1 MNGLNYQNVWRLAGP
16 NIISNVLMVS
26 ISFAHL
32 WIVAPFGSAASA
44 AVVTGG
50 RIHFLL
56 MAASM
61 ALSVATTAVVAR
73 AWGAEDKEEAS
84 AATTTSLSLAILMAL
99 VLGSLTYVFAPQ
111 FIDIFDLDPEAS
123 SLALDYVRPAS
134 LLNIVFALA
143 LTIATSFRA
152 IGDVVRPLVFS
163 AYATGFAIMAS
174 YVLVHGL
181 FGAPQ
186 MHIRGIPYG
195 TALGQLTV
203 VLWFFGKWLLQR
215 YVLKPVPAAIA
226 DKDRLVQLIHIGA
239 PAALEQILIQ
249 SSFLAFMVLIAG
261 YGTAA
266 FAAYG
271 IGITVLSVCI
281 VVGLGF
287 GTASATLSGQSLGAG
302 DADAAM
308 QNGWAAMRLA
318 IMGMTIMALLT
329 YLLRVPLAAMLS
341 IDPEVRAHT
350 EYFILILA
358 AIQPLM
364 AIEFAIG
371 GALRGGGDTRYP
383 LFVTFAGMIIGR
395 LSIGLIVSLTGA
407 PVEVM
412 YAVIIADYAIKA
424 IMLVLRFRSRK
435 WLQVAGE
442 HIPLAVQSVAGVSRE
457 PVRSYAAT
465 HPNKADY
472 N

>member
-1 MNGLNYQNVWRLAGP
+1 MGLTYHSVWRLAGP

-73 AWGAEDKEEAS
+73 AWGAEDKAEAS
-84 AATTTSLSLAILMAL
+84 AATTTSLSLSVTLSL
-99 VLGSLTYVFAPQ
+99 VLGAVAYVFAPE
-111 FIDIFDLDPEAS
+111 FIALFDLESEAEQ
-123 SLALDYVRPAS
+123 LALEYVRPAAI
-134 LLNIVFALA
+134 LNFVFALA
-143 LTIATSFRA
+143 LTIATAFRA

-163 AYATGFAIMAS
+163 AYATFFAIAGS
-174 YVLVHGL
+174 YILVHGL
-181 FGAPQ
+181 LGLPK
-186 MHIRGIPYG
+186 MHVSGIPYG
-195 TALGQLTV
+195 TAAGQLAV
-203 VLWFFGKWLLQR
+203 ILWFFVKWFFRR
-215 YVLKPVPAAIA
+215 YELTPVKQAAA
-226 DKDRLVQLIHIGA
+226 DNIRLRQLVQIGA
-239 PAALEQILIQ
+239 PAAIEQILIQ
-249 SSFLAFMVLIAG
+249 SSFLAFMILVAG

-302 DADAAM
+302 NPDAAM
-308 QNGWAAMRLA
+308 AGGWAAMRLA
-318 IMGMTIMALLT
+318 LLGMTLMAVIT
-329 YLLRVPLAAMLS
+329 YMLREPLAAMLS

-358 AIQPLM
+358 VIQPLM

-383 LFVTFAGMIIGR
+383 LIVTFSGMIVGR
-395 LSIGLIVSLTGA
+395 LSIGVAVLMMGM

-424 IMLVLRFRSRK
+424 GMLVLRFRSRT
-435 WLQVAGE
+435 WLSAAGE
-442 HIPLAVQSVAGVSRE
+442 HIPLPVQSVAGVSRE
-457 PVRSYAAT
+457 PVRSFAAT
-465 HPNKADY
+465 HPDQEDY